1 MEAMQIA
8 IQPTIFARRDRMRII
23 KPSRAA
29 TLATQAAG

>member
-23 KPSRAA
+23 KPSE
-29 TLATQAAG
+29 Q